1 MRRFSPALFLGM
13 LWFGCKPG
21 GDRAAVTFQVPQ
33 AEVENGG
40 LKRYWKV
47 PQFLL
52 VDQDGQPFRDSDMVG
67 KLWVVDFF
75 YTTCPGPCPAL
86 TSRLSE
92 VHQSLLGED
101 RVGFLSIS
109 SDPEKDRPD
118 VLKRYAEKFGADVR
132 WRFLTGDVAGVFSLA
147 NEGFKLSLTKTE
159 GGAEPVTHSTRLVL
173 VDAEGFVRGFYE
185 GVGEEGAEGAAR
197 LTKGIEIL
205 LKDLK

>member
-1 MRRFSPALFLGM
+1 MRRLCHALFLGM
-13 LWFGCKPG
+13 FLVGCKPG
-21 GDRAAVTFQVPQ
+21 GDRAAVTAPLPQ
-33 AEVENGG
+33 AESENGS

-52 VDQDGQPFRDSDMVG
+52 VDQEGQPFRDSDMVG

-92 VHQSLLGED
+92 VHKAFVGED
-101 RVGFLSIS
+101 RLGFLSIS
-109 SDPEKDRPD
+109 SDPEKDRPE
-118 VLKRYAEKFGADVR
+118 VLKRYAEKFEADAR

-147 NEGFKLSLTKTE
+147 NEGFKLSITKTE

-173 VDAEGFVRGFYE
+173 VDSEGFVRGFYE
-185 GVGEEGAEGAAR
+185 GVGEEGADGAAR
-197 LTKGIEIL
+197 LTKGIQTL

>member
-1 MRRFSPALFLGM
+1 MHRLCHAMLFGVL
-13 LWFGCKPG
+13 LFGCKPG
-21 GDRAAVTFQVPQ
+21 SDRVAVTVP
-33 AEVENGG
+33 NGEAQLDRDG

-52 VDQDGQPFRDSDMVG
+52 VDQEGHPFRESDMAG

-92 VHQSLLGED
+92 VHREFVGED
-101 RVGFLSIS
+101 RLGFLSIS
-109 SDPEKDRPD
+109 SDPEKDRPE
-118 VLKRYAEKFGADVR
+118 VLKQYAEKFQADAR

-147 NEGFKLSLTKTE
+147 NEGFKLSITRND

-173 VDAEGFVRGFYE
+173 VDSEGFVRGFYE
-185 GVGEEGAEGAAR
+185 GVGETSAEGSAR
-197 LTKGIEIL
+197 LTAGIKTL